1 MELRLFNL
9 LDRPILLFNEE
20 LLSLLSFI
28 VLLALRKLF
37 LNSDEFLLLLL
48 LDVIVEALIVYET
61 LQIPLLFA

>member
-20 LLSLLSFI
+20 LLSLLSFV